1 MYTWFYGF
9 SEEPFNVNPDP
20 RFLYLTET
28 HQQAL
33 DSMILGIL
41 DRRRLTMVL
50 GDLGSGKTT
59 LIQHLLDM
67 IDPKVKAVAVFRP
80 QNTFEEL
87 LEDVLRELKVP
98 SAPQNKVSLV
108 RQLNDYLHSLTPDQ
122 TLAILIDDA
131 HELSPEIMEE
141 LRLLPTPE
149 TLSAKKLQIILIG
162 QPELKARLDSS
173 NLREVKQRVEIM
185 GEIRPLSEEECRQ
198 YIAHRLEKVESE
210 INKVFTPEA
219 IDLICRH
226 GKGNPRTLNILCDNA
241 FLIGYGLSKKKIDS
255 PIVNEVL
262 EDLDFVEPEEM
273 DEGRPKEARRVRGA
287 AAGGNS
293 ALFRK
298 VCFSLLA
305 LVGVGAIILLGRI
318 FLKGPEEPPMAKF
331 PIQPP
336 AIREKAPSVPAEGKP
351 IGVAETGSQGE
362 AAKQPG
368 VQETP
373 SRPTEGSPPK
383 DVPPPSPPPK
393 AEKKPALPAAPAEK
407 KIPPPVLPKEIKPA
421 SPTPGKK
428 EPAPAVAEQKS
439 SLPDKR
445 PAVSPKPS
453 PGSPAAAATAP
464 PSRAEARIKKTVTVK
479 AGQNIYTIAA
489 QNYGVA
495 NTSVVDQILEV
506 NPRIASSRKLLAN
519 QQVNLPDITEDSLVL
534 ESGDGAYQVRL
545 GTFLKPEYSTFLKG
559 EPALRGKEI
568 KIIPRKLA
576 GGETWYRAVA
586 GRFSTREEGLK
597 VIRDLKGKGLSPY
610 FPGFRKKK

>member
-20 RFLYLTET
+20 RFLHLTET
-28 HQQAL
+28 HQQTL
-33 DSMILGIL
+33 DCMIRGIL
-41 DRRRLTMVL
+41 DRKRFILVL

-59 LIQHLLDM
+59 LVQHLLNT
-67 IDPKVKAVAVFRP
+67 IDRKVKAVAVFRP
-80 QNTFEEL
+80 QHTFEEL
-87 LEDVLRELKVP
+87 LEDVLQELKVP
-98 SAPQNKVSLV
+98 SAPHNKVSLV

-131 HELSPEIMEE
+131 QELSPEIMEE

-149 TLSAKKLQIILIG
+149 TLSAKKLQIVLLG

-173 NLREVKQRVEIM
+173 NLREVKQKVEIM

-198 YIAHRLEKVESE
+198 YIAHRLEKADSE

-226 GKGNPRTLNILCDNA
+226 ARGNPRTLNILCDNA
-241 FLIGYGLSKKKIDS
+241 FLIGYGLSKKKVDS
-255 PIVNEVL
+255 PIVTEVL
-262 EDLDFVEPEEM
+262 EDLDFVDPEEL
-273 DEGRPKEARRVRGA
+273 DEGGPKETRRVRGA
-287 AAGGNS
+287 AAGGKS

-298 VCFSLLA
+298 IGFSLLA
-305 LVGVGAIILLGRI
+305 LLGVGAIILLGRI
-318 FLKGPEEPPMAKF
+318 YLKGPEDPPMAKF

-336 AIREKAPSVPAEGKP
+336 AIRGKAPSLPSEEKPVGVAPTVSQLEAAKP
-351 IGVAETGSQGE
+351 IGA
-362 AAKQPG
+362 
-368 VQETP
+368 QETP
-373 SRPTEGSPPK
+373 SRPAEGSPPK
-383 DVPPPSPPPK
+383 AAPPPSPPPG
-393 AEKKPALPAAPAEK
+393 AEK

-421 SPTPGKK
+421 SPTPGKT
-428 EPAPAVAEQKS
+428 EPAPTVAGRKPS
-439 SLPDKR
+439 SPDER
-445 PAVSPKPS
+445 PAVASKPA
-453 PGSPAAAATAP
+453 PGSPSSPAAGP
-464 PSRAEARIKKTVTVK
+464 RSRAEARIKKTVTVK
-479 AGQNIYTIAA
+479 PGENIYTIAA
-489 QNYGVA
+489 QNYRVA

-506 NPRIASSRKLLAN
+506 NSRIASSRKLLAN
-519 QQVNLPDITEDSLVL
+519 QQVSLPDITEESLVL
-534 ESGDGAYQVRL
+534 ESGDGTYQVRL

-586 GRFSTREEGLK
+586 GKFSTREEGLK
-597 VIRDLKGKGLSPY
+597 VIRELKGKGLSPY

>member
-131 HELSPEIMEE
+131 QDLSPEIMEE

-149 TLSAKKLQIILIG
+149 TLTAKKLQIVLVG
-162 QPELKARLDSS
+162 QRELKARLDTP
-173 NLREVKQRVEIM
+173 NLRELREKVEIV
-185 GEIRPLSEEECRQ
+185 GEIRPLNEEESRQ
-198 YIAHRLEKVESE
+198 YIAHRLEKVDSE
-210 INKVFTPEA
+210 TSRVFTPEA

-226 GKGNPRTLNILCDNA
+226 AKGNPRTLNILCDNA
-241 FLIGYGLSKKKIDS
+241 FLVGYGLSKKKVDS
-255 PIVNEVL
+255 PIVTEVL
-262 EDLDFVEPEEM
+262 EDLDFVEAEEL
-273 DEGRPKEARRVRGA
+273 DEDIPRDVRRVRGV
-287 AAGGNS
+287 AAGGKS
-293 ALFRK
+293 AFLRK
-298 VCFSLLA
+298 MAYSLLA
-305 LVGVGAIILLGRI
+305 LLGVGAIILLGRVY
-318 FLKGPEEPPMAKF
+318 LKGPEGPPMVKF

-336 AIREKAPSVPAEGKP
+336 AVQERSPTLPTEEKPDRVAQTVSQREAG
-351 IGVAETGSQGE
+351 
-362 AAKQPG
+362 KQPK

-373 SRPTEGSPPK
+373 SKPIEGSPAQESPL
-383 DVPPPSPPPK
+383 PSPSPE
-393 AEKKPALPAAPAEK
+393 AEKKPDRSAATVEK
-407 KIPPPVLPKEIKPA
+407 KIPPPVRPREIKPA
-421 SPTPGKK
+421 SPVPGKTEAAPEAAEGK
-428 EPAPAVAEQKS
+428 PSPPDVRPAVA
-439 SLPDKR
+439 
-445 PAVSPKPS
+445 PKPA
-453 PGSPAAAATAP
+453 PGSPAATADGP
-464 PSRAEARIKKTVTVK
+464 PFKGEARIKKTVTVK
-479 AGQNIYTIAA
+479 AGENIYTIAA
-489 QNYGVA
+489 QHYRVA
-495 NTSVVDQILEV
+495 NTSVVDQILEA
-506 NPRIASSRKLLAN
+506 NPRIASSRKLLAK
-519 QQVNLPDITEDSLVL
+519 QQVNLPDITEESLVL
-534 ESGDGAYQVRL
+534 ESGDGTCQVRL
-545 GTFLKPEYSTFLKG
+545 GTFLKPEYSGFLKG
-559 EPALRGKEI
+559 EPVLRGKAI
-568 KIIPRKLA
+568 KIIPRKLP

-586 GRFSTREEGLK
+586 GKFSTREEGLK
-597 VIRDLKGKGLSPY
+597 VIRELKEKGLSPY
-610 FPGFRKKK
+610 FPGFKKKK

>member
-20 RFLYLTET
+20 RFLYMAET

-33 DSMILGIL
+33 DCMVRGILERRRFILILGE
-41 DRRRLTMVL
+41 
-50 GDLGSGKTT
+50 LGSGKTT
-59 LIQHLLDM
+59 LVQHLLNT
-67 IDPKVKAVAVFRP
+67 IDRKVKAVAIFRP
-80 QNTFEEL
+80 QHAFEEL
-87 LEDVLRELKVP
+87 VEDVLQELKVP

-122 TLAILIDDA
+122 TLAILIDEA

-149 TLSAKKLQIILIG
+149 TLSAKKLQILLIG
-162 QPELKARLDSS
+162 QPELKARLDSP
-173 NLREVKQRVEIM
+173 NLREVKQSVEVKS
-185 GEIRPLSEEECRQ
+185 EIRPLSEEECWQ
-198 YIAHRLEKVESE
+198 YIAHRLDKVESE

-219 IDLICRH
+219 IDLITRH

-262 EDLDFVEPEEM
+262 EDLDFLEPEEV
-273 DEGRPKEARRVRGA
+273 DEGSPKEARRVRGA
-287 AAGGNS
+287 AAGGKS
-293 ALFRK
+293 TLLRK
-298 VCFSLLA
+298 IGFSLLA
-305 LVGVGAIILLGRI
+305 LLGVGAIILLGRI
-318 FLKGPEEPPMAKF
+318 FLKGPEEPPMTKF
-331 PIQPP
+331 PIHPP
-336 AIREKAPSVPAEGKP
+336 AIREKTPSVLAEGRP
-351 IGVAETGSQGE
+351 TGGAETGPPAEAVKRPGE
-362 AAKQPG
+362 
-368 VQETP
+368 QEKP
-373 SRPTEGSPPK
+373 SRPAEESLPQAT
-383 DVPPPSPPPK
+383 PPPSPPPK
-393 AEKKPALPAAPAEK
+393 AEKKPVLPAAPVEK
-407 KIPPPVLPKEIKPA
+407 PIPPPKEIKPA
-421 SPTPGKK
+421 SPAPGRTT
-428 EPAPAVAEQKS
+428 PAPAVAERKS
-439 SLPDKR
+439 PPPSKR
-445 PAVSPKPS
+445 IAVSPKPS
-453 PGSPAAAATAP
+453 PGSPAVAASL
-464 PSRAEARIKKTVTVK
+464 PSSGAEARIKKTVTVK
-479 AGQNIYTIAA
+479 PGENIYTLAA

-506 NPRIASSRKLLAN
+506 NPRITSSRKLLAK

-586 GRFSTREEGLK
+586 GRYSTREEGLK
-597 VIRDLKGKGLSPY
+597 VIRELRGKGLSPY

>member
-20 RFLYLTET
+20 RFLHLTET

-33 DSMILGIL
+33 DSMIRGIL
-41 DRRRLTMVL
+41 DRKRFILVL
-50 GDLGSGKTT
+50 GELGSGKTT
-59 LIQHLLDM
+59 LVQHLLNT
-67 IDPKVKAVAVFRP
+67 IDRKVKAVAVFRP
-80 QNTFEEL
+80 QHTFEEL
-87 LEDVLRELKVP
+87 LEDVLQELKVP

-131 HELSPEIMEE
+131 QELSPEIMEE

-149 TLSAKKLQIILIG
+149 TLSAKKLQIVLLG

-173 NLREVKQRVEIM
+173 NLREVKQKVEIM

-198 YIAHRLEKVESE
+198 YIAHRLEKVDSE
-210 INKVFTPEA
+210 ISKVFTPEA

-226 GKGNPRTLNILCDNA
+226 ARGNPRTLNILCDNA
-241 FLIGYGLSKKKIDS
+241 FLIGYGLSKKKVDS
-255 PIVNEVL
+255 PIVTEVL
-262 EDLDFVEPEEM
+262 EDLDFVDPEEL
-273 DEGRPKEARRVRGA
+273 DEGGPKETRRVRGA
-287 AAGGNS
+287 AAGGKS

-298 VCFSLLA
+298 IGFSLLA
-305 LVGVGAIILLGRI
+305 LLGVGAIILLGRI
-318 FLKGPEEPPMAKF
+318 YLKGPEEPPMAKF

-336 AIREKAPSVPAEGKP
+336 TIRGKAPSVPAEGKP
-351 IGVAETGSQGE
+351 IGVAETGSQTE

-373 SRPTEGSPPK
+373 SRPAEGSPAK
-383 DVPPPSPPPK
+383 ESPPPSPPPA
-393 AEKKPALPAAPAEK
+393 AEKKPDLPAAPAEK
-407 KIPPPVLPKEIKPA
+407 KIPPPVLPKEIKAA
-421 SPTPGKK
+421 SPTPGKTV
-428 EPAPAVAEQKS
+428 PAPARAERKPS
-439 SLPDKR
+439 SPDER
-445 PAVSPKPS
+445 PAVASKPEPRSPTS
-453 PGSPAAAATAP
+453 PPAGP

-479 AGQNIYTIAA
+479 PGENIYTIAA
-489 QNYGVA
+489 QNYRVA

-519 QQVNLPDITEDSLVL
+519 QQVSLPDITEESLIL
-534 ESGDGAYQVRL
+534 ESGDGTYQVRL

-586 GRFSTREEGLK
+586 GKFSTREEGLK
-597 VIRDLKGKGLSPY
+597 VIRELKAKGLSPY